1 MSENKHAHSKL
12 KRELEA
18 GLDQLEEI
26 IKEHEL
32 YKKRIHN
39 LRKDET
45 EDREQL
51 EAMNEDI
58 YKTHRL
64 LRNSN
69 LPGIPIFIW
78 TLMDEAKEKNDRVLE
93 ALEQQPLD
101 IEDV

>member
-1 MSENKHAHSKL
+1 MTENKQDHEKL
-12 KRELEA
+12 RDELEA
-18 GLDQLEEI
+18 GIDQIEEI
-26 IKEHEL
+26 IKEHDL

-45 EDREQL
+45 EAREQL

-69 LPGIPIFIW
+69 LPGIPNFIW